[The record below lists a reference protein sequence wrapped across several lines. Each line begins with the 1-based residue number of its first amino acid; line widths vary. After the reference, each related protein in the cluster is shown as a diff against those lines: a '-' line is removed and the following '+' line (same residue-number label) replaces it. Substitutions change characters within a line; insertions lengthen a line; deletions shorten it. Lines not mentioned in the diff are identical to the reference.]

1 MTKLL
6 LAGSMITLVALNIA
20 SLVIPQDS
28 IFWFA
33 SVAPSYQILRGALAV
48 ILFILLVTKPPRHI
62 LIRFVSFTIAV
73 ATAAWTYDQYV
84 HYAIP
89 ILDALLLSAV
99 AITILIVSLEA
110 KETGVRIGTESF
122 THSDNT

>member
-20 SLVIPQDS
+20 SFVIPQDS

-33 SVAPSYQILRGALAV
+33 SVAPIYQILRGALAV

-62 LIRFVSFTIAV
+62 LIRLVSFTIAV

-89 ILDALLLSAV
+89 ILDAVLLSAV
-99 AITILIVSLEA
+99 AIAILIVSLEA
-110 KETGVRIGTESF
+110 RETGLHLSTESF
-122 THSDNT
+122 AHSDK